1 MKRLRLESNPASFG
15 LGKRFQPE
23 LRVMEYVSTQK
34 GDTERGPQV
43 RMNSGEAKFR
53 LLMDGELVWIQGP
66 RRNELAELM
75 IDDAIPQGN
84 VALRDV
90 AGVTVSESVTVS
102 KPDLD
107 TPAGKRHFG

>member
-1 MKRLRLESNPASFG
+1 MKRMRVDSPQIK
-15 LGKRFQPE
+15 LGSRFQPA
-23 LRVMEYVSTQK
+23 LKVVEYISTKK
-34 GDTERGPQV
+34 GDADRGPMV
-43 RMNSGEAKFR
+43 RMNGSEARFR
-53 LLMDGELVWIQGP
+53 LLQDGELVWVQGP
-66 RRNELAELM
+66 RRHELAELM
-75 IDDAIPQGN
+75 IDESIAQGH

>member
-1 MKRLRLESNPASFG
+1 
-15 LGKRFQPE
+15 
-23 LRVMEYVSTQK
+23 
-34 GDTERGPQV
+34 
-43 RMNSGEAKFR
+43 
-53 LLMDGELVWIQGP
+53 
-66 RRNELAELM
+66 M
-75 IDDAIPQGN
+75 IDESIAQGH

>member
-1 MKRLRLESNPASFG
+1 MKRMRVDSAQIK
-15 LGKRFQPE
+15 LGSRFQPA
-23 LRVMEYVSTQK
+23 LNVVEYISTKK
-34 GDTERGPQV
+34 GDAERGPMV
-43 RMNSGEAKFR
+43 RMNGSEARFR
-53 LLMDGELVWIQGP
+53 LLRDGELVWVQGP
-66 RRNELAELM
+66 
-75 IDDAIPQGN
+75 QGH